1 MQVALPRALSL
12 TLTLSLGEREQ
23 LAKLSGFS
31 TGRLANPDAGFR
43 DRRPT
48 ILPLPKGEG
57 RGEGKVRVEII
68 CRSAIF
74 SRRANSGFLQ
84 VFTGEMRGGPD

>member
-1 MQVALPRALSL
+1 LFQPLRGWLQRFNLNCGHRNRAHTLPL
-12 TLTLSLGEREQ
+12 TLALSLGEREQ

-31 TGRLANPDAGFR
+31 IGCLANPDAGFR

-57 RGEGKVRVEII
+57 RGEGKEGV
-68 CRSAIF
+68 
-74 SRRANSGFLQ
+74 
-84 VFTGEMRGGPD
+84 